1 MLQLL
6 VVKGN
11 GTDVVI
17 RSKGAGKF
25 LEVLAETPGGS
36 LLFVLDGVARTYSFS
51 RDTSFA
57 NKHEILAQLRT
68 NQYHIRGGVQFICDA
83 LTDAYLKVEWSGK
96 TPTLWLANYQY
107 RLFKLL
113 ASHPVE
119 LEVSPYLGRFGVTDI
134 GASTLATLKPVVQG
148 FTVV

>member
-1 MLQLL
+1 MQQLL
-6 VVKGN
+6 VVQGN
-11 GTDVVI
+11 GTDIVI
-17 RSKGAGKF
+17 RSKGSGKF

-57 NKHEILAQLRT
+57 NKHEILAHLRT

-83 LTDAYLKVEWSGK
+83 LLDVYIKVEWSAGM
-96 TPTLWLANYQY
+96 PVLWLANYQY

-113 ASHPVE
+113 ASNPLT
-119 LEVSPYLGRFGVTDI
+119 LEASSHLDRYGVVDI
-134 GASTLATLKPVVQG
+134 GDSTLATLKPVVDG
-148 FTVV
+148 FTVS